1 MRTKRKRKSTTIRK
15 KNKEENRIGRE
26 VTIEIE

>member
-15 KNKEENRIGRE
+15 KNNEENRIGRE